1 MTTASTAAETDST
14 GFSLPQLVANKFRD
28 REFFG
33 HPIGLYVLF
42 LTEMWERFSYYGM
55 ISLLVL
61 YMNEFLLKDPARA
74 HQIFGYVAFAHV
86 ITSVFGKL
94 TAQQMSSQ
102 IFGLYTGFIYVTPI
116 FGGMLADKVWGQH
129 KCIYLGGIL
138 MAIGHFMMAFESCFL
153 FALLFLILGCGA
165 LKPNIS
171 TQVGNLYPE
180 GDERRDRAFTIFYM
194 GINLGAVLSPLVC
207 WTLGVEFGWGYGFS
221 AAGVGMLL
229 GLVIYYLGSGLVP
242 RHPVKTKA
250 DMEKELENKDEAKEE
265 KPRKR
270 PLTKQEWWQVWALVI
285 LCITN
290 MAFWAVYMQQSN
302 TLMLWSAQRT
312 NWHFWIFH
320 IPPGWYASFNPAFI
334 ILFAPLLDIFWGW
347 QSGRGKEPSTVIK
360 MGIGCLLLG
369 SSYFIMMAAAHF
381 VPPHERGSVM
391 WLAAT
396 TWVFTMGELY
406 LSPTGLSLVTKVA
419 PGPLLNTM
427 MGCWFLSY
435 AVGDWLGGDIGMFYN
450 VMTKQ
455 HFFLLLAAIGIITG
469 VIFFLLKRPLSR
481 SIQQDI

>member
-1 MTTASTAAETDST
+1 MTTVAVTNKAEST
-14 GFSLPQLVANKFRD
+14 GSSLPNFVASKLRD

-33 HPIGLYVLF
+33 HPSGLYVLF

-55 ISLLVL
+55 VALLVL
-61 YMNEFLLKDPARA
+61 YMNDYLLKDPARA
-74 HQIFGYVAFAHV
+74 HQVFGYVVFARV
-86 ITSVFGKL
+86 LTAVFGKL
-94 TAQQMSSQ
+94 SVQQMSSQ
-102 IFGLYTGFIYVTPI
+102 IYGLYTGFVYFTPF

-138 MAIGHFMMAFESCFL
+138 MAIGHFLMAFERCFL
-153 FALLFLILGCGA
+153 LALLFLILGCGA
-165 LKPNIS
+165 IKPNVS

-194 GINLGAVLSPLVC
+194 GINLGAVFSPLIC
-207 WTLGVEFGWGYGFS
+207 GTLGLEIGWSYGFAS
-221 AAGVGMLL
+221 AGVGMIL
-229 GLVIYYLGSGLVP
+229 GVIIYYLGSELVP
-242 RHPVKTKA
+242 RQPPKTKA
-250 DMEKELENKDEAKEE
+250 ELAAEKENAFKVE
-265 KPRKR
+265 KSPKR
-270 PLTKQEWWQVWALVI
+270 SLTKLEWRQIWALVI
-285 LCITN
+285 LCVANI
-290 MAFWAVYMQQSN
+290 AFWAVYMQQSN

-320 IPPGWYASFNPAFI
+320 IPPDWYASFNPAFI

-347 QSGRGKEPSTVIK
+347 QARRGKEPSTVIK

-369 SSYFIMMAAAHF
+369 SSYFIMMVAARF
-381 VPPHERGSVM
+381 VPAGERGSVM
-391 WLAAT
+391 WLTAT

-427 MGCWFLSY
+427 MGCWFFSY
-435 AVGDWLGGDIGMFYN
+435 FVGDWLGGDIGMVYN

-455 HFFLLLAAIGIITG
+455 HFFLFLALVGIVTG

-481 SIQQDI
+481 SIQQEI